1 MRLLYLFSWSTDWLI
16 NLSELGLMCLV
27 WLVMMMTHVYASR
40 RRSSD
45 RCSCRGMHQLDL
57 EGSSLW
63 CCSPWCLP
71 KRGYSGTYTIENILS
86 SRLTMASK
94 VYNTTITTAV
104 KLIQKVWAITTI
116 LVEIAFCRNLIL
128 LFPSS
133 QMTIKLNGSC

>member
-1 MRLLYLFSWSTDWLI
+1 MRLLYLISWSTDRLI
-16 NLSELGLMCLV
+16 NLSVLGLMCLV
-27 WLVMMMTHVYASR
+27 WLIMMMTDVYASR

-71 KRGYSGTYTIENILS
+71 KRGYSGTYTIENNLR

-104 KLIQKVWAITTI
+104 KLIQGMSNNHYPDWNSLLWKFDDLISIIT
-116 LVEIAFCRNLIL
+116 N
-128 LFPSS
+128 
-133 QMTIKLNGSC
+133 NY